1 MHKIFSKAFAIGIT
15 TAMLLTGCG
24 SEAASTGG
32 SSDPGKTDSN
42 AIALQKQLEDGRF
55 YVRKKDKDGKWQYYP
70 VCMGE
75 KTFDDDDIVEAAD
88 PKRSIMYKK
97 DYSDIPTLDQDAG
110 DELVMCTGTEF
121 SEDFVYER
129 FEDTGYTIGLVN
141 LVTSDSGRYYVSTD
155 KEKANTYPGGDTDD
169 ILLFNAKDNENVILE
184 ALGGVELRTVLND
197 DGTVNYTFLTDY
209 GSITGLKKD
218 ESYDADVY
226 VGTILHKFK
235 YKADVREFGSMQ
247 VYKTH
252 DYEFVDKGLI
262 KMNIPDWFNSGYYS
276 MNAQG
281 LFRYKK
287 SETADAS
294 DDNLADYNV
303 RNINPADDSGDNAAP
318 QTPGEGEGAGSANS
332 DYNNAFTVDDTST
345 QKTVH
350 ITFDIPDNTQDLNEV
365 SGVIKSPSGTQSVEM
380 NSDGNGGLTAT
391 FTPQETGTY
400 KIFLYDV
407 AVRTPHV
414 DVQ

>member
-1 MHKIFSKAFAIGIT
+1 MYKMFGKALTIGMAA
-15 TAMLLTGCG
+15 AMLLTGCG
-24 SEAASTGG
+24 SQGTATGG
-32 SSDPGKTDSN
+32 GADPGETDSK

-70 VCMGE
+70 VCAGE
-75 KTFDDDDIVEAAD
+75 KTFDDDDIVEMAD
-88 PKRSIMYKK
+88 PKRSFMYKK
-97 DYSDIPTLDQDAG
+97 DYADIPTLDQDAG
-110 DELVMCTGTEF
+110 DELVMCTGAEF

-129 FEDTGYTIGLVN
+129 FEDAGYTIGLVN

-155 KEKANTYPGGDTDD
+155 EEKANTYPGGDTDD

-184 ALGGVELRTVLND
+184 ALGGVPLRTVLNE

-209 GSITGLKKD
+209 GSLTGLKKD

-226 VGTILHKFK
+226 VGTILHAFKF
-235 YKADVREFGSMQ
+235 KADVREFGSMQ
-247 VYKTH
+247 VYKSH

-262 KMNIPDWFNSGYYS
+262 KMDIPDWFNSGYYS

-287 SETADAS
+287 SGTADAT

-303 RNINPADDSGDNAAP
+303 RNINPADDSGDNAASVAADVNNE
-318 QTPGEGEGAGSANS
+318 TANEAAS
-332 DYNNAFTVDDTST
+332 TNPDFNNGVE
-345 QKTVH
+345 
-350 ITFDIPDNTQDLNEV
+350 DLNEAT
-365 SGVIKSPSGTQSVEM
+365 GVIKSPSGIQSVEM
-380 NSDGNGGLTAT
+380 NPDGNGGLVAT
-391 FTPQETGTY
+391 FKPQETGEY

-414 DVQ
+414 SVQ